1 MIIQDKS
8 RSSENRPFLSLSKK
22 AFLFWC
28 SFIMGLFALFFFA
41 GTLVGRGQIQVD
53 LGQNA
58 LFQEINGLAES
69 TATNTETETVES
81 KEDVPDDGSNFEF
94 YNNLSSK
101 DPDKGME
108 VEVASTPSTKKKTKQ
123 VIKKNL
129 DIVKPDH
136 LDDVDDA
143 SSDQPSESDVATKL
157 AREPKEKPKAD
168 RIVPVTMTTSAEK
181 PKADTLQKAKVTS
194 EDKTKKETA
203 DKAKSDSQTKTK
215 QETTDKAKSDSSQK
229 TKTESADKDKP
240 KSDSPQKTKTET
252 ADKSK
257 SDSTVKGK
265 TATADNAKKTEK
277 PKATEK
283 DDPNIK
289 KFSLQVAALRSADDA
304 ATMVKKLSDL
314 GFAAYTVKSGDN
326 EPWYKV
332 RVGKYKD
339 RTEAEKTITKLKNKN
354 FDAFVVNR

>member
-1 MIIQDKS
+1 MIQDKS

-41 GTLVGRGQIQVD
+41 GTLVGRGQIQID

-69 TATNTETETVES
+69 TTANTETETVES

-101 DPDKGME
+101 DSDKGME
-108 VEVASTPSTKKKTKQ
+108 VEVAATPSTKKKTKQ
-123 VIKKNL
+123 VVKKNL
-129 DIVKPDH
+129 DIVKPEH
-136 LDDVDDA
+136 LDNVDDA
-143 SSDQPSESDVATKL
+143 SSDQPSESDMATKQ

-168 RIVPVTMTTSAEK
+168 RIVPVTMATSAEK
-181 PKADTLQKAKVTS
+181 PRADTIQKAKVTS
-194 EDKTKKETA
+194 EDKTKKETT
-203 DKAKSDSQTKTK
+203 DKAKTDSQTKTK
-215 QETTDKAKSDSSQK
+215 QETIDKAKSDSSQK
-229 TKTESADKDKP
+229 TKTETADKDKV
-240 KSDSPQKTKTET
+240 KSDSSLKTKTET
-252 ADKSK
+252 TDKSK

-304 ATMVKKLSDL
+304 DTMVKKLSDL

>member
-8 RSSENRPFLSLSKK
+8 RSSENRSFLSLSKK

-28 SFIMGLFALFFFA
+28 SLIMGLFALFFFA

-58 LFQEINGLAES
+58 LFQEINGIAES
-69 TATNTETETVES
+69 TSTNPETETVQSTE
-81 KEDVPDDGSNFEF
+81 EIPGDGSDLDF
-94 YNNLSSK
+94 YNDLPKENGKSTE
-101 DPDKGME
+101 PE
-108 VEVASTPSTKKKTKQ
+108 VEVDATPSTKKKTKQ
-123 VIKKNL
+123 VVKKNL

-136 LDDVDDA
+136 VDDVATA
-143 SSDQPSESDVATKL
+143 SSDQPTESTVATKQV
-157 AREPKEKPKAD
+157 REPKEKPKAE
-168 RIVPVTMTTSAEK
+168 RVVPVTMTTAAEK
-181 PKADTLQKAKVTS
+181 PKTETLQKAKATS

-203 DKAKSDSQTKTK
+203 DKSKADAQAKTK
-215 QETTDKAKSDSSQK
+215 QETADKAKSDSSQK
-229 TKTESADKDKP
+229 TKA
-240 KSDSPQKTKTET
+240 ET

-277 PKATEK
+277 PKAVEK
-283 DDPNIK
+283 DDANPK

-304 ATMVKKLSDL
+304 DDMVKKLNGL
-314 GFAAYTVKSGDN
+314 GFSAYTVKSGDN

-332 RVGKYKD
+332 RVGTYKD
-339 RTEAEKTITKLKNKN
+339 RTEAEKTITKLKSKN

>member
-1 MIIQDKS
+1 
-8 RSSENRPFLSLSKK
+8 
-22 AFLFWC
+22 
-28 SFIMGLFALFFFA
+28 MGLFALFFFA
-41 GTLVGRGQIQVD
+41 GTLIGRGQIQVD

-101 DPDKGME
+101 DPDKGMK

-143 SSDQPSESDVATKL
+143 SSDQPSESDVATKQ

-194 EDKTKKETA
+194 EDKTKKET
-203 DKAKSDSQTKTK
+203 
-215 QETTDKAKSDSSQK
+215 TDKA
-229 TKTESADKDKP
+229 

-257 SDSTVKGK
+257 SDSTVKEK
-265 TATADNAKKTEK
+265 TAMADNVKKPEK
-277 PKATEK
+277 PKSTEK

-304 ATMVKKLSDL
+304 DTMVKKLSDL

-339 RTEAEKTITKLKNKN
+339 RTEAEKTITKLKSKN